1 MTSGAESTPAP
12 VSAAERAVAAALE
25 TAAGVTAAEKP
36 KPERPPFR
44 EVWWRYLVGLIAM
57 AFALFPVV
65 YVVSAA
71 FNPVPSLSTASVIPD
86 GVTLDNFRAI
96 LSDPREPY
104 ANWYLNTMII
114 ATATAIVT
122 VLLGALAAYAFS
134 RFRFRGRR
142 FGMLSLLL
150 IQMFP
155 QFLAVVA
162 IYLIMLDISDIFP
175 GIGLNTRTGLMLVYL
190 GGALGVNAWLL
201 VGFFNSIP
209 IELDESARVD
219 GASPAQ
225 IFWGVVL
232 PLGAPVLAVIGLLSF
247 VSTLNEFIIA
257 SQLLQAP
264 EKYTLSVGLY
274 GFISDQF
281 GQEWGPFC
289 AGVVLAALPVVLIF
303 IVLQRWIV
311 GGLTQGAVK
320 G

>member
-1 MTSGAESTPAP
+1 MTSGAEGMAP
-12 VSAAERAVAAALE
+12 DASAAERALTLALE
-25 TAAGVTAAEKP
+25 TAAGATESP
-36 KPERPPFR
+36 TPERPPFR
-44 EVWWRYLVGLIAM
+44 EVWWRYVVGLVAM

-65 YVVSAA
+65 YIVSAA
-71 FNPVPSLSTASVIPD
+71 FNPVPSLSTVSVIPS

-96 LSDPREPY
+96 LSDPNEPFPH
-104 ANWYLNTMII
+104 WYVNTLIV
-114 ATATAIVT
+114 ATTTAVVT

-134 RFRFRGRR
+134 RYRFRGRR

-162 IYLIMLDISDIFP
+162 IYLIMLDVSDVFP
-175 GIGLNTRTGLMLVYL
+175 GIGLNTRTGLILVYL

-201 VGFFNSIP
+201 VGFFNTIP
-209 IELDESARVD
+209 AELDESARVD
-219 GASPAQ
+219 GATPAQ
-225 IFWGVVL
+225 IFWGVIL

-247 VSTLNEFIIA
+247 VSSLNEYIIA

-264 EKYTLSVGLY
+264 DKYTLSVGLF
-274 GFISDQF
+274 GFVSDQF

>member
-1 MTSGAESTPAP
+1 M
-12 VSAAERAVAAALE
+12 SAAERAVAAALE
-25 TAAGVTAAEKP
+25 TAAGVAAEAP

-71 FNPVPSLSTASVIPD
+71 FNPVPSLSTASVIPE

-96 LSDPREPY
+96 LSDPQEPY
-104 ANWYLNTMII
+104 PNWYLNTMII
-114 ATATAIVT
+114 ATATAVVT
-122 VLLGALAAYAFS
+122 VLLGALAAYSFS
-134 RFRFRGRR
+134 RFRFKGRR

-162 IYLIMLDISDIFP
+162 IYLIMLNLSDVFP
-175 GIGLNTRTGLMLVYL
+175 GIGLNTPNRPDARLPGRRARYQCVAPRRILQLDTRR
-190 GGALGVNAWLL
+190 ARR
-201 VGFFNSIP
+201 VGQGRRRDP
-209 IELDESARVD
+209 
-219 GASPAQ
+219 GQ
-225 IFWGVVL
+225 IFWGVIL
-232 PLGAPVLAVIGLLSF
+232 PLSAPVLAVIGLLSF
-247 VSTLNEFIIA
+247 VSTLNEYIIA

-264 EKYTLSVGLY
+264 KNYTLSVGLY

>member
-1 MTSGAESTPAP
+1 MTSGAEGTPVPLPAARELIEP
-12 VSAAERAVAAALE
+12 VAVEA
-25 TAAGVTAAEKP
+25 P
-36 KPERPPFR
+36 KPGRAPFR
-44 EVWWRYLVGLIAM
+44 ELWWRYLVGLVAM

-71 FNPVPSLSTASVIPD
+71 LNPVPSLSTATVVPE
-86 GVTLDNFRAI
+86 GLTLDNFRAI
-96 LSDPREPY
+96 LTNEREPY
-104 ANWYLNTMII
+104 PSWYLTTMVV
-114 ATATAIVT
+114 ATATAIST

-142 FGMLSLLL
+142 TGMLFLLL

-162 IYLIMLDISDIFP
+162 IYLIMLQVSDVFP
-175 GIGLNTRTGLMLVYL
+175 AVGLNTRSGLILVYL

-201 VGFFNSIP
+201 KGFFDSIP
-209 IELDESARVD
+209 AELDESARVD
-219 GASPAQ
+219 GATPAQ
-225 IFWGVVL
+225 IFWGIIL

-247 VSTLNEFIIA
+247 VFTLNEFIIA

-264 EKYTLSVGLY
+264 DKYTLPVGLF
-274 GFISDQF
+274 GFVSDEF

-303 IVLQRWIV
+303 VVLQRWIV

>member
-1 MTSGAESTPAP
+1 MTAGAESSPLVAP
-12 VSAAERAVAAALE
+12 LE
-25 TAAGVTAAEKP
+25 GLEAAEKDRVATTP
-36 KPERPPFR
+36 GPERPPLR
-44 EVWWRYLVGLIAM
+44 EVWWRYVVGLVAM
-57 AFALFPVV
+57 AFAVFPVI

-71 FNPVPSLSTASVIPD
+71 FNPIPSLSTASIVPD
-86 GVTLDNFRAI
+86 GFTLDNFRAI
-96 LSDPREPY
+96 LSDNAEPY
-104 ANWYLNTMII
+104 PNWYLNTMIVAS
-114 ATATAIVT
+114 ATAVIT
-122 VLLGALAAYAFS
+122 VLLGALAAFAFS

-142 FGMLSLLL
+142 LGMLGLLL

-162 IYLIMLDISDIFP
+162 IYLIMLDITDVFP
-175 GIGLNTRTGLMLVYL
+175 GVGLNTRTGLMLVYL

-201 VGFFNSIP
+201 VGFLNTIP
-209 IELDESARVD
+209 IELDESAKVD
-219 GASPAQ
+219 GATPAQ

-232 PLGAPVLAVIGLLSF
+232 PLAAPVLAVIGLLSF

-257 SQLLQAP
+257 STLMQAP
-264 EKYTLSVGLY
+264 EKYTLAVGLF
-274 GFISDQF
+274 GFISDEF

-303 IVLQRWIV
+303 IVLQRFIV

>member
-1 MTSGAESTPAP
+1 MSAGAESSAT
-12 VSAAERAVAAALE
+12 AAERALAGALE
-25 TAAGVTAAEKP
+25 TAAGVAAEAP
-36 KPERPPFR
+36 RPERPPFR
-44 EVWWRYLVGLIAM
+44 EVWWRYLVGLVAM

-65 YVVSAA
+65 YIVSASL
-71 FNPVPSLSTASVIPD
+71 NPVPSLSTASIIPE
-86 GVTLDNFRAI
+86 GITLDNFRAI
-96 LSDPREPY
+96 LSDPNEPFPK
-104 ANWYLNTMII
+104 WYVNTLII
-114 ATATAIVT
+114 ATVTAVVT

-134 RFRFRGRR
+134 RYRFRGRR

-162 IYLIMLDISDIFP
+162 IYLIMLDVSDVFP
-175 GIGLNTRTGLMLVYL
+175 GIGLNTRTGLIVVYL

-201 VGFFNSIP
+201 VGFFNTIP
-209 IELDESARVD
+209 AELDESARVD
-219 GASPAQ
+219 GATPAQ
-225 IFWGVVL
+225 IFWGVIL

-247 VSTLNEFIIA
+247 VSSLNEYIIA

-264 EKYTLSVGLY
+264 DKYTLSVGLF
-274 GFISDQF
+274 GFVSDQF

>member
-1 MTSGAESTPAP
+1 MAP
-12 VSAAERAVAAALE
+12 DATAAERALTLALE
-25 TAAGVTAAEKP
+25 TAAGVTEAPA
-36 KPERPPFR
+36 PERPPFR
-44 EVWWRYLVGLIAM
+44 EVWWRYLVGLIAR
-57 AFALFPVV
+57 AFAPFPVV

-71 FNPVPSLSTASVIPD
+71 FNPVPSLSTASVIPQ

-104 ANWYLNTMII
+104 PNWYLNTMII
-114 ATATAIVT
+114 ATATSVVT

-162 IYLIMLDISDIFP
+162 IYLIMLNISDVFP

-219 GASPAQ
+219 GATPAQ
-225 IFWGVVL
+225 IFWGV
-232 PLGAPVLAVIGLLSF
+232 S
-247 VSTLNEFIIA
+247 
-257 SQLLQAP
+257 
-264 EKYTLSVGLY
+264 
-274 GFISDQF
+274 
-281 GQEWGPFC
+281 
-289 AGVVLAALPVVLIF
+289 
-303 IVLQRWIV
+303 
-311 GGLTQGAVK
+311 
-320 G
+320 

>member
-1 MTSGAESTPAP
+1 VNTLIVATTT
-12 VSAAERAVAAALE
+12 AV
-25 TAAGVTAAEKP
+25 
-36 KPERPPFR
+36 
-44 EVWWRYLVGLIAM
+44 
-57 AFALFPVV
+57 
-65 YVVSAA
+65 
-71 FNPVPSLSTASVIPD
+71 
-86 GVTLDNFRAI
+86 
-96 LSDPREPY
+96 
-104 ANWYLNTMII
+104 
-114 ATATAIVT
+114 VT

-134 RFRFRGRR
+134 RYRFRGRR

-162 IYLIMLDISDIFP
+162 IYLIMLDVSDVFP
-175 GIGLNTRTGLMLVYL
+175 GIGLNTRTGLILVYL

-201 VGFFNSIP
+201 VGFFNTIP
-209 IELDESARVD
+209 AELDESARVD
-219 GASPAQ
+219 GATPAQ
-225 IFWGVVL
+225 IFWGVIL

-247 VSTLNEFIIA
+247 VSSLNEYIIA

-264 EKYTLSVGLY
+264 DKYTLSVGLF
-274 GFISDQF
+274 GFVSDQF

>member
-1 MTSGAESTPAP
+1 MTAGAESTPLRYD
-12 VSAAERAVAAALE
+12 AEALE
-25 TAAGVTAAEKP
+25 VAGPVAAEKP
-36 KPERPPFR
+36 SPERPPLR
-44 EVWWRYLVGLIAM
+44 EVWWRYLVGLVAM

-71 FNPVPSLSTASVIPD
+71 FNPVPSLSTASIVPE

-96 LSDPREPY
+96 LSDDREPY
-104 ANWYLNTMII
+104 PNWYLNTMVVAA
-114 ATATAIVT
+114 ATAVVT

-142 FGMLSLLL
+142 GGMLGLLL

-162 IYLIMLDISDIFP
+162 IYLIMLDISDVFP
-175 GIGLNTRTGLMLVYL
+175 GLGLNTRTGLTLVYL

-201 VGFFNSIP
+201 VGFLNTIP
-209 IELDESARVD
+209 IELDESAKVD
-219 GASPAQ
+219 GATPAQ

-232 PLGAPVLAVIGLLSF
+232 PLAAPVLAVIGLLSF
-247 VSTLNEFIIA
+247 VSTLNEYIIA
-257 SQLLQAP
+257 TTLLQAP
-264 EKYTLSVGLY
+264 GKYTLAVGLF

-303 IVLQRWIV
+303 IVLQRFIV

>member
-1 MTSGAESTPAP
+1 MTAGAESTPVGAER
-12 VSAAERAVAAALE
+12 VLAGAREAAGGVAAEAPR
-25 TAAGVTAAEKP
+25 
-36 KPERPPFR
+36 PERPPFR
-44 EVWWRYLVGLIAM
+44 DVWWRYLVGLVAM

-71 FNPVPSLSTASVIPD
+71 FNPVPSLSTASIIPE
-86 GVTLDNFRAI
+86 GVTLENFRKI

-104 ANWYLNTMII
+104 ANWYLNTMLI
-114 ATATAIVT
+114 ATVTAVVT

-134 RFRFRGRR
+134 RFRFHGRR
-142 FGMLSLLL
+142 VGMLSLLL

-162 IYLIMLDISDIFP
+162 IYLIMLEISDVFP
-175 GIGLNTRTGLMLVYL
+175 RFGLNTATGLTLVYL
-190 GGALGVNAWLL
+190 GGALGVNAWLM

-209 IELDESARVD
+209 VELDESARVD
-219 GASPAQ
+219 GATPGQ

-247 VSTLNEFIIA
+247 VSTLNEYIIA

-264 EKYTLSVGLY
+264 ERYTLSVGLY

>member
-1 MTSGAESTPAP
+1 
-12 VSAAERAVAAALE
+12 VSAAETTAGAIAQPRVAAAP
-25 TAAGVTAAEKP
+25 APSRP
-36 KPERPPFR
+36 KLKDT
-44 EVWWRYLVGLIAM
+44 WWRHVVALVAI
-57 AFALFPVV
+57 AFALFPVAFV
-65 YVVSAA
+65 TSAA
-71 FNPVPSLSTASVIPD
+71 FNADDSVSGTSLWPTHPTVQ
-86 GVTLDNFRAI
+86 NFKDILGNTVEDKSSPGYVDAPYLHWFANSLLVAGIAAI
-96 LSDPREPY
+96 LQV
-104 ANWYLNTMII
+104 I
-114 ATATAIVT
+114 
-122 VLLGALAAYAFS
+122 LGALGAYAFS

-142 FGMLSLLL
+142 LGMMTLLL

-162 IYLIMLDISDIFP
+162 IYLIMLDISDVFP

-209 IELDESARVD
+209 VELDESARVD

-247 VSTLNEFIIA
+247 VSTLNEYIIA
-257 SQLLQAP
+257 SQLLQSP
-264 EKYTLSVGLY
+264 RSYTLSVGLY

>member
-1 MTSGAESTPAP
+1 VSAGAESGAT
-12 VSAAERAVAAALE
+12 AAERALAGALE
-25 TAAGVTAAEKP
+25 TAAGVATEAP
-36 KPERPPFR
+36 RPERPPFR
-44 EVWWRYLVGLIAM
+44 EVWWRYLVGLVAM

-65 YVVSAA
+65 YIVSAA
-71 FNPVPSLSTASVIPD
+71 LNPVPSLSTASIIPE
-86 GVTLDNFRAI
+86 GITLDNFRAI
-96 LSDPREPY
+96 LSDPNQPFTD
-104 ANWYLNTMII
+104 WYVNTLII
-114 ATATAIVT
+114 STMTAVVT
-122 VLLGALAAYAFS
+122 VLLGALAAYTFS
-134 RFRFRGRR
+134 RYRFRGRR

-162 IYLIMLDISDIFP
+162 IYLIMLDVSDVFP
-175 GIGLNTRTGLMLVYL
+175 GIGLNTRTGLILVYL

-201 VGFFNSIP
+201 VGFFNTIP
-209 IELDESARVD
+209 AELDESARVD
-219 GASPAQ
+219 GATPAQ
-225 IFWGVVL
+225 IFWGVIL

-247 VSTLNEFIIA
+247 VSSLNEYIIA

-264 EKYTLSVGLY
+264 DKYTLSVGLF
-274 GFISDQF
+274 GFVSNQF

>member
-1 MTSGAESTPAP
+1 MTAGAESTP
-12 VSAAERAVAAALE
+12 VTAERVVAGALE
-25 TAAGVTAAEKP
+25 TAAGVTAEVP

-44 EVWWRYLVGLIAM
+44 DAWWRYLVGLLAM
-57 AFALFPVV
+57 GFALFPVV

-71 FNPVPSLSTASVIPD
+71 FNPVPSLSTASIVPE
-86 GVTLDNFRAI
+86 GVTLENFRKI

-104 ANWYLNTMII
+104 PNWYLNTMLI
-114 ATATAIVT
+114 ASVTAVVT

-134 RFRFRGRR
+134 RFRFYGRR
-142 FGMLSLLL
+142 VGMLSLLL

-162 IYLIMLDISDIFP
+162 IYLIMLEISDVFP
-175 GIGLNTRTGLMLVYL
+175 RVGLNTATGLTLVYL
-190 GGALGVNAWLL
+190 GGALGVNAWLM

-209 IELDESARVD
+209 VELDESARVD
-219 GASPAQ
+219 GATPAQ
-225 IFWGVVL
+225 VFWGVIL
-232 PLGAPVLAVIGLLSF
+232 PLAAPVLAVIGLLSF
-247 VSTLNEFIIA
+247 VSTLNEYIIA
-257 SQLLQAP
+257 SQLLQSP
-264 EKYTLSVGLY
+264 ERYTLSVGLY

>member
-1 MTSGAESTPAP
+1 MTSGAESTPIP
-12 VSAAERAVAAALE
+12 AERVVTAALE
-25 TAAGVTAAEKP
+25 TAAGVTAEAP
-36 KPERPPFR
+36 KPARAPFR
-44 EVWWRYLVGLIAM
+44 EVWWRYLVGLLAM

-71 FNPVPSLSTASVIPD
+71 FNPVPSLSTASIIPE
-86 GVTLDNFRAI
+86 GITLENFRKI

-104 ANWYLNTMII
+104 PNWYLNTMLI
-114 ATATAIVT
+114 ATVTAVVT

-134 RFRFRGRR
+134 RFRFHGRR
-142 FGMLSLLL
+142 VGMLSLLL

-175 GIGLNTRTGLMLVYL
+175 GIGLNTATGLTLVYL
-190 GGALGVNAWLL
+190 GGALGVNAWLM

-219 GASPAQ
+219 GATPAQ

-247 VSTLNEFIIA
+247 VSTLNEYIIA
-257 SQLLQAP
+257 SQLLQSP
-264 EKYTLSVGLY
+264 ERYTLSVGLY

>member
-1 MTSGAESTPAP
+1 MTAGAESTPAP

-25 TAAGVTAAEKP
+25 TAAGVAAEAP

-71 FNPVPSLSTASVIPD
+71 FNPVPSLSTASVIPE

-96 LSDPREPY
+96 LSDPQEPY
-104 ANWYLNTMII
+104 PNWYLNTMII
-114 ATATAIVT
+114 ATATAVVT

-134 RFRFRGRR
+134 RFRFKGRR

-162 IYLIMLDISDIFP
+162 IYLIMLDISDVFP

-201 VGFFNSIP
+201 VG
-209 IELDESARVD
+209 
-219 GASPAQ
+219 
-225 IFWGVVL
+225 
-232 PLGAPVLAVIGLLSF
+232 
-247 VSTLNEFIIA
+247 
-257 SQLLQAP
+257 LLQLDTRRARR
-264 EKYTLSVGLY
+264 VGQGRRRDPGADLL
-274 GFISDQF
+274 GRHPPARRARARRDR
-281 GQEWGPFC
+281 
-289 AGVVLAALPVVLIF
+289 AALVRLDAERVHHRVPAPAGTREVHALRRAVRLHLRS
-303 IVLQRWIV
+303 VRP
-311 GGLTQGAVK
+311 GMGAVLRRRRARRRCPWC
-320 G
+320 

>member
-1 MTSGAESTPAP
+1 MASDAT
-12 VSAAERAVAAALE
+12 AAERALTLALE
-25 TAAGVTAAEKP
+25 TAAGATESP
-36 KPERPPFR
+36 TPERPPFR
-44 EVWWRYLVGLIAM
+44 EVWWRYVVGLVAM

-65 YVVSAA
+65 YIVSAA
-71 FNPVPSLSTASVIPD
+71 FNPVPSLSTASVIPS

-96 LSDPREPY
+96 LSDPNEPFPH
-104 ANWYLNTMII
+104 WYVNTLIV
-114 ATATAIVT
+114 ATTTAVVT

-134 RFRFRGRR
+134 RYRFRGRR

-162 IYLIMLDISDIFP
+162 IYLIMLDVSDVFP
-175 GIGLNTRTGLMLVYL
+175 GIGLNTRTGLILVYL

-201 VGFFNSIP
+201 VGFFNTNP
-209 IELDESARVD
+209 AELDESARVD
-219 GASPAQ
+219 GATPAQ
-225 IFWGVVL
+225 IFWGVIL

-247 VSTLNEFIIA
+247 VSSLNEYIIA

-264 EKYTLSVGLY
+264 DKYTLSVGLF
-274 GFISDQF
+274 GFVSDQF